1 MKSGRKATGGTLVPF
16 PRPKTIVPEPTPKE
30 VLEYAMIDAV
40 VLTLHDPHACLD
52 LASVLRTWIAGR
64 A

>member
-16 PRPKTIVPEPTPKE
+16 PRPKAIVPELTPKE
-30 VLEYAMIDAV
+30 VLDYAMIDAV
-40 VLTLHDPHACLD
+40 CLTLNDSVAALD

-64 A
+64 K